1 MKGESILPSSLV
13 EKPRDL
19 EKKNVKEH
27 SVTKSPFGPMSFPG
41 FTSFN
46 QHSSIFIYIYIHASV
61 VLEIQQQ

>member
-1 MKGESILPSSLV
+1 MEGESILPSSLV

-46 QHSSIFIYIYIHASV
+46 QHNSIYIYMHASV
-61 VLEIQQQ
+61 VLEIQKQ